1 MKPAGALAGLVL
13 MAAVSAALAH
23 AHLLEATP
31 ADGSVISAAPTKLAL
46 RFSEDARLTALS
58 IEKSGAGSQKLAPLP
73 QQPQSKIVVPLP
85 ALAPGHYLV
94 SWRALSA
101 DGHVVAGQLHFTLNQ

>member
-1 MKPAGALAGLVL
+1 MHRRLNKKRRHAG
-13 MAAVSAALAH
+13 
-23 AHLLEATP
+23 T
-31 ADGSVISAAPTKLAL
+31 D
-46 RFSEDARLTALS
+46 
-58 IEKSGAGSQKLAPLP
+58 EKSGAGSQKLAPLP